1 MNAFYNINIFKQ
13 SQAKEPKVLLD
24 CRFVSNA
31 ASVVIMGESGAGKSL
46 FLNSI
51 AGLVRP
57 DRGEIMIQDHTLFD
71 HAQQINI
78 ATRDRQIAYLF
89 QDLALFPHLT
99 VAQNIAL
106 ASSKSI
112 RSLIKSNAQQLSK
125 PWLEEIGL
133 AEYAQAYPNQL
144 SGGQKQRVAL
154 ARALATQ
161 PQILLLDEPFSAL
174 NHTLCIEMR
183 HFVKEML
190 QHQNIPM
197 ILVTHDHADA
207 DFFAD
212 ELWYMQQG
220 QLSQG
225 HLFD

>member
-57 DRGEIMIQDHTLFD
+57 DRGEIKIQDHTLFD

-144 SGGQKQRVAL
+144 SG
-154 ARALATQ
+154 
-161 PQILLLDEPFSAL
+161 
-174 NHTLCIEMR
+174 
-183 HFVKEML
+183 
-190 QHQNIPM
+190 
-197 ILVTHDHADA
+197 
-207 DFFAD
+207 
-212 ELWYMQQG
+212 
-220 QLSQG
+220 
-225 HLFD
+225 